1 MKKQRATKQ
10 SINNNKKRNKIQ
22 NDIKIH
28 KNENHF
34 APRRTQN

>member
-1 MKKQRATKQ
+1 MKKQKATKE
-10 SINNNKKRNKIQ
+10 SINNKTRNKIQ
-22 NDIKIH
+22 NDIQIH